1 MNKIKKK
8 LLVECFHFLEEK
20 TRILD
25 EIIASNKLAL
35 LSETKSSA
43 GDKHETGR
51 AMLQL
56 EMEKVSTQF
65 NDAHLM
71 RVTLNRIDIR
81 KKSDVVILGSLVK
94 TSKGNYFLSVSIGK
108 IIVDGIDFY
117 CISVFSPIGKLL
129 LGSKKDH
136 EIYYNDMKI
145 VVNDIY

>member
-8 LLVECFHFLEEK
+8 LLLECFHFLDEK
-20 TRILD
+20 TRILE
-25 EIIASNKLAL
+25 EIITSNKLAL

-65 NDAHLM
+65 NDNHQM
-71 RVTLNRIDIR
+71 RGTLNRIDIN
-81 KKSDVVILGSLVK
+81 KKSDIVILGSLVK
-94 TSKGNYFLSVSIGK
+94 TSIGNYFLSVSIGK
-108 IIVDGIDFY
+108 IIIDRTDFY
-117 CISVFSPIGKLL
+117 CISVLSPIGKLL

-136 EIYYNDMKI
+136 EIYYNNLKI
-145 VVNDIY
+145 LINDVY